1 MVGYYLLTE
10 GHSIQLGSGGGHCG
24 QGSILIMTIL
34 ILIIIFSE
42 FPIKSQSNHSLNF
55 LIKLFLNKKQ
65 CVFHTYDVKYLNAA
79 GKQFVKK
86 NQLRNDHRS
95 NEQIKKS
102 LSFGK
107 YTA

>member
-1 MVGYYLLTE
+1 
-10 GHSIQLGSGGGHCG
+10 
-24 QGSILIMTIL
+24 MTIL